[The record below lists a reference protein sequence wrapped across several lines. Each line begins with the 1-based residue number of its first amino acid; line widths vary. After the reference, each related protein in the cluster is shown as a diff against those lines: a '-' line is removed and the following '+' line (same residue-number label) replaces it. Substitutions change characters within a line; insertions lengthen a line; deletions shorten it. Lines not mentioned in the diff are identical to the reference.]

1 MHVTFQKNLSDRKR
15 ICKSIDP
22 VLSLDNVKM
31 KDESSI
37 MHPVIVV
44 NKRSFVKQSQALLDV
59 NYCTITETGR
69 SYFIDDIS
77 IQHDGTVAYSLTCDV
92 LYTYAEQLLATKVL
106 AIRSE
111 TMGESLYTDPEY
123 PIRSNKII
131 DPIIFGSIPD
141 EVDDENNNFYMTV
154 AGG

>member
-15 ICKSIDP
+15 ICKSINP
-22 VLSLDNVKM
+22 VLALENVKI

-69 SYFIDDIS
+69 SYFIDDIT

-92 LYTYAEQLLATKVL
+92 LYTYKDKLLTTTVL
-106 AIRSE
+106 AIRAE
-111 TMGESLYTDPEY
+111 TAGRSLYTDPEY
-123 PIRSNKII
+123 PIRSNKIYTFKKI
-131 DPIIFGSIPD
+131 GKLPD
-141 EVDDENNNFYMTV
+141 EVDEHNHNYYLTV